1 MQPTIFLSF
10 LYSVTVTVAK
20 RSIALMEDQEIIEL
34 YFARDERAIAE
45 TAGKYGRKL
54 NGIAYNVT
62 RNYEDAEECVN
73 DTYNATWNSI
83 PPARPTHFFAYIA
96 KIARN
101 LALDLYDKA
110 HAAKRSADV
119 VELTDE
125 LINCI
130 SGSDEFEKRSDS
142 AAITEV
148 INRFLAGSAADM
160 RKVFVRRYFYMD
172 SVKDIAK
179 GYAMSE
185 SKVKSIL
192 FRMRAGLAKELKEA
206 QVWI

>member
-1 MQPTIFLSF
+1 
-10 LYSVTVTVAK
+10 
-20 RSIALMEDQEIIEL
+20 MEDQEIIEL

-45 TAGKYGRKL
+45 TAGKYGKKL
-54 NGIAYNVT
+54 NQIAYNVT
-62 RNYEDAEECVN
+62 RNFEDAEECVN
-73 DTYNATWNSI
+73 DTYNSTWNSI
-83 PPARPTHFFAYIA
+83 PPARPTYFFAYIA
-96 KIARN
+96 KIVRN

-110 HAAKRSADV
+110 HAAKRSGNV

-130 SGSDEFEKRSDS
+130 PSSDELEKRSDS

-148 INRFLAGSAADM
+148 INRFLSGEKPEM

-172 SVKDIAK
+172 SVKDIAE
-179 GYAMSE
+179 GFAMSE

>member
-1 MQPTIFLSF
+1 
-10 LYSVTVTVAK
+10 
-20 RSIALMEDQEIIEL
+20 MEDYEIIEL
-34 YFARDERAIAE
+34 YFARNEQAIAE
-45 TAGKYGRKL
+45 TDAKYGRKL

-62 RNYEDAEECVN
+62 KNHEDAEECVN
-73 DTYNATWNSI
+73 DTYNAVWNSI
-83 PPARPTHFFAYIA
+83 PPAKPMHFFAYLA
-96 KIARN
+96 RIARN
-101 LALDLYDKA
+101 LALDIYDKM
-110 HAAKRSADV
+110 HAEKRSGTV

-125 LINCI
+125 LLCCI
-130 SGSDEFEKRSDS
+130 PSADEFEKRSDC

-148 INRFLAGSAADM
+148 INRFLAGSTADM

-179 GYAMSE
+179 GYSMSE

-206 QVWI
+206 QIWM

>member
-1 MQPTIFLSF
+1 
-10 LYSVTVTVAK
+10 
-20 RSIALMEDQEIIEL
+20 MEDSKIIEL
-34 YFARDERAIAE
+34 YFERDERAIAQ
-45 TAGKYGRKL
+45 TAEKYGKKL
-54 NGIAYNVT
+54 NMIAYNVT

-73 DTYNATWNSI
+73 DTYNAAWNSI
-83 PPARPTHFFAYIA
+83 PPERPLHFFAYIA

-101 LALDLYDKA
+101 LALDIYDKA

-130 SGSDEFEKRSDS
+130 SGTDEFEKRSDC

-179 GYAMSE
+179 GYSMSE

-206 QVWI
+206 QIWM